1 MKCCGKEMYDN
12 GDNYHCSDC
21 NKRIYKKDLKI
32 CPICRKEVFLTEIM
46 FIVLIVEIA
55 NFYSLQ

>member
-12 GDNYHCSDC
+12 GDNYHCSEC

-32 CPICRKEVFLTEIM
+32 CPQCGKEVFFNGNNVHCPNCGNRKFL
-46 FIVLIVEIA
+46 
-55 NFYSLQ
+55 